1 MMEAKAVLREF
12 PFVSLDHFVLPPK
25 TLGPDSKIMVS
36 SLFFL
41 TSPILK
47 VHPPTLLVRQHPRT
61 EGRENSISKVF

>member
-12 PFVSLDHFVLPPK
+12 PFVSLDHFVFPPK
-25 TLGPDSKIMVS
+25 TLGPDSKIVVS

-61 EGRENSISKVF
+61 EGRENCISKVF